1 MKVILDKEGDLWVS
15 KGDGFAMI
23 DFDDLGLSE
32 PEDYIETI
40 YGIVESHTFKDTVG
54 YIDDY
59 GDLWT
64 ANGDYWERDG
74 EKLSLHELHHLHG
87 PLRWYNED

>member
-15 KGDGFAMI
+15 KGDGFGI
-23 DFDDLGLSE
+23 INYVNIQPCESE
-32 PEDYIETI
+32 KSIQAQ

-64 ANGDYWERDG
+64 ATGDYWECNG

-87 PLRWYNED
+87 PLRWSNED